1 MPDELLSQLIQQ
13 NNELTELEAEVTE
26 TRSKR
31 NETIRQLRTHKIT
44 VRKLSDVL
52 GISEQSI
59 HKIIKGQ
66 K

>member
-1 MPDELLSQLIQQ
+1 MSDNLLSRLVRL
-13 NNELTELEAEVTE
+13 NNELTSLENQVDE
-26 TRSKR
+26 TREQR
-31 NETIRQLRTHKIT
+31 NDIIRALRAEKVT
-44 VRKLSDVL
+44 VRKISDVL

>member
-13 NNELTELEAEVTE
+13 NNELTELETEVAEA
-26 TRSKR
+26 RNKR
-31 NETIRQLRTHKIT
+31 NKTIRQLRTHKVT